1 MISATPVLGSLPTVP
16 AASPKSKNS
25 AMPASRFAAVEPTDR
40 QVEPTPIQVMGGPT
54 IRVLDDFTNSSS
66 FDPIEPT
73 SSVDGTPSLPDDLFG
88 PNSFPDYEDHAGK
101 VRRVFFVLH
110 FLWLGETDSDRI
122 SQSS

>member
-1 MISATPVLGSLPTVP
+1 MIDSLPSVP
-16 AASPKSKNS
+16 ASSPKSKNA

-73 SSVDGTPSLPDDLFG
+73 SSVEGTPSLPDDLFG
-88 PNSFPDYEDHAGK
+88 PNSFSDYEDHAK
-101 VRRVFFVLH
+101 VRHVFF
-110 FLWLGETDSDRI
+110 FLRFYGWVQQSRI
-122 SQSS
+122 GYRSQVEKI